1 MTRVI
6 MCDDHPIVRE
16 GVRRVIQES
25 HDIVLEA
32 EASNGFEL
40 LQILKQRSC
49 DVLVT
54 DISFPQGP
62 DGLDLVKTIQDEYPK
77 IAVLVMSMHP
87 EEQIGVRALKAGAS
101 GYVVKG
107 SEPSQLL
114 SAIRKVASGGRY
126 VSSAL
131 AEQLATELAGKRGK
145 PAHEKLSD
153 REYKVLCLL
162 ASGKGQTE
170 IAHDLCLSP
179 ATVGTYRSRI
189 LTKLDL
195 RNTAELI
202 RYAVT
207 HNLIP

>member
-1 MTRVI
+1 MTHVI
-6 MCDDHPIVRE
+6 ICDDHPIVRE
-16 GVRRVIQES
+16 GVRMIIQQS
-25 HDIVLEA
+25 PDIVLDA

-40 LQILKQRSC
+40 LEMLKERTC
-49 DVLVT
+49 DVLVM
-54 DISFPQGP
+54 DISFPEGP
-62 DGLDLVKTIQDEYPK
+62 DGLDLLKTIQEERPK

-107 SEPSQLL
+107 SVPSELL

-126 VSSAL
+126 VSSVL

-145 PAHEKLSD
+145 PPHEKLSD

-170 IAHDLCLSP
+170 IAHELYLSP

-195 RNTAELI
+195 HNTAELI

>member
-1 MTRVI
+1 M
-6 MCDDHPIVRE
+6 IV
-16 GVRRVIQES
+16 QQS
-25 HDIVLEA
+25 HDIVLDA
-32 EASNGFEL
+32 EANNGFEL
-40 LQILKQRSC
+40 LQMLKQRTC

-54 DISFPQGP
+54 DLSFPEGP
-62 DGLDLVKTIQDEYPK
+62 DGLDLVKTVQEEYPK
-77 IAVLVMSMHP
+77 IAVLVMSMHS

-101 GYVVKG
+101 GYVMKG
-107 SEPSQLL
+107 SMPSELI

-126 VSSAL
+126 VSPAL
-131 AEQLATELAGKRGK
+131 AEQLATELAGKRK
-145 PAHEKLSD
+145 PSHEKLSD

-170 IAHDLCLSP
+170 IAHELFLSP

-207 HNLIP
+207 HNLVP